1 MPKFQLLA
9 VAAATKL
16 KHFRKGDALI
26 SQGEPATEMFVIL
39 KGNAEIL
46 INDVHVNNVVERNI
60 IGEAI
65 MRS

>member
-1 MPKFQLLA
+1 M
-9 VAAATKL
+9 
-16 KHFRKGDALI
+16 